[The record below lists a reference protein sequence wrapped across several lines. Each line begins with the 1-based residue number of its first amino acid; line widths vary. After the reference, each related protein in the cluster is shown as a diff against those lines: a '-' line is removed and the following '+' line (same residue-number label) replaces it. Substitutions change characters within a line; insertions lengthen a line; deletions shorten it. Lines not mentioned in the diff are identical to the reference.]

1 MLFRKPTLGHLIFM
15 PNLCKKEKGN
25 VKNFNLKKNSNFFWI
40 KIFFENFF
48 EIFFF
53 ALNHPK
59 KGFKAEN
66 FFSKNFKKKFMIQFF
81 YFFQIE
87 IFFISLFFFAK
98 VRHEYQMSKCG
109 LFKKHQFR
117 SICLTVLPQ

>member
-48 EIFFF
+48 EFFFF

-59 KGFKAEN
+59 KGFKAEKIFQKISKKIYDIN
-66 FFSKNFKKKFMIQFF
+66 F
-81 YFFQIE
+81 
-87 IFFISLFFFAK
+87 SLF
-98 VRHEYQMSKCG
+98 SN
-109 LFKKHQFR
+109 
-117 SICLTVLPQ
+117 